1 MFYREIILLFPF
13 SVYCPATSFSSNFG
27 GLVPFSLREEE
38 EECIC
43 PIHFITDNLK
53 DLTVWFPSFHSGG
66 PDLEK
71 SFPH

>member
-27 GLVPFSLREEE
+27 GLVPFPLREEE
-38 EECIC
+38 EEFIC

-53 DLTVWFPSFHSGG
+53 DLTV
-66 PDLEK
+66 
-71 SFPH
+71 